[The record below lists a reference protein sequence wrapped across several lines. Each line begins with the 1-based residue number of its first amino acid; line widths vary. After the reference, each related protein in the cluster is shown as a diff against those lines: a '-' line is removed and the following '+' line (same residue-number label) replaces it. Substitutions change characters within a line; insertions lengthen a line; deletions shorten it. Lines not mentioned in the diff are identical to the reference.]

1 MIRKCASGCGTTYL
15 KTVGRL
21 AALTTCRKSGKVVE
35 MQIGND
41 PVDLT
46 KIVMLYER
54 RKTKE

>member
-41 PVDLT
+41 AVDPT
-46 KIVMLYER
+46 KILMLCER
-54 RKTKE
+54 CKAKE

>member
-1 MIRKCASGCGTTYL
+1 
-15 KTVGRL
+15 
-21 AALTTCRKSGKVVE
+21 

-41 PVDLT
+41 AFDLT